1 MGDLAKIGKLPK
13 LLKIVDNVVNMAK
26 TDAKFAK
33 VVRPLLEGLKGA
45 LDKLPLNKLPDWA
58 KEPIESLKNK
68 IDEFFSAAKKLE
80 KTEPSL
86 PPNPN
91 RVPEGNPQRPKK
103 NDNTEKVRSLN
114 RQNESAKTLAEHGYK
129 VKQLPETRIQG
140 KKNPDFEIEG
150 KNFDNY
156 APKGTADASRIRST
170 FRDKM
175 KDGQADRFVLNLDDS
190 KVAVEEMKKHLQQYP
205 LTGLKEIIIIKGG
218 KVIPFFPFAK

>member
-68 IDEFFSAAKKLE
+68 IDEFFSIAKKIE
-80 KTEPSL
+80 RTEPSL

-91 RVPEGNPQRPKK
+91 RLPEGKPKK
-103 NDNTEKVRSLN
+103 TNLNDKDQSIFAPRKERTNQPKRLPNTVTKSNSFPIRLKAKFRESKNLILKLRGEFLTTMHLR
-114 RQNESAKTLAEHGYK
+114 RQ
-129 VKQLPETRIQG
+129 TRV
-140 KKNPDFEIEG
+140 
-150 KNFDNY
+150 
-156 APKGTADASRIRST
+156 T
-170 FRDKM
+170 FTM
-175 KDGQADRFVLNLDDS
+175 
-190 KVAVEEMKKHLQQYP
+190 Y
-205 LTGLKEIIIIKGG
+205 
-218 KVIPFFPFAK
+218 